1 MLASHLRLC
10 LPNALFPLVF
20 RAKLLYS
27 FPLFRMYG
35 IRPVCSYPFK
45 VVTSGLT
52 IEIPTFCRQCICVFF
67 YGSQKKHKL
76 FKYTTLIEW
85 FL

>member
-10 LPNALFPLVF
+10 LQSALFPLVF
-20 RAKLLYS
+20 QTNILYS

-35 IRPVCSYPFK
+35 ILPVCPYPFK
-45 VVTSGLT
+45 VITMCATRFNNRNS
-52 IEIPTFCRQCICVFF
+52 
-67 YGSQKKHKL
+67 Y
-76 FKYTTLIEW
+76 